1 MPSARTSISRLLG
14 AAGRALDQ
22 RRGLD
27 TAGLIGGDELGHP
40 HAEHRGYDPSRWL
53 ALSTALHGLRT
64 GPEDVFAD
72 LGSGKGRVVIQAARR
87 YPFKR
92 VIGVEL
98 SDELT
103 RVARANRDRQRRLR
117 CPSVEFVTA
126 DLTRW
131 EMAPDLTLAYM
142 YNPLQGATFSAA
154 VQRLLEGVSA
164 RRRPLTLLY
173 VNPVEHDRLMATGR
187 IVQLAPPPAVL
198 LRLAGLPAVNRYELR
213 S

>member
-1 MPSARTSISRLLG
+1 MVVVLVLGLGGLVVAVLLG
-14 AAGRALDQ
+14 HL
-22 RRGLD
+22 GLLRSLGV
-27 TAGLIGGDELGHP
+27 AGLLGP
-40 HAEHRGYDPSRWL
+40 RYDPSRWL
-53 ALSTALHGLRT
+53 ALSTALHGLQT

-131 EMAPDLTLAYM
+131 EMASNLTLAYM

-154 VQRLLEGVSA
+154 VQRLLAGRCERTAPAADAAVRQSGRA
-164 RRRPLTLLY
+164 RSPDGYRTDRAARAAAGNTAAPGRP
-173 VNPVEHDRLMATGR
+173 AGR
-187 IVQLAPPPAVL
+187 QPL
-198 LRLAGLPAVNRYELR
+198 
-213 S
+213 